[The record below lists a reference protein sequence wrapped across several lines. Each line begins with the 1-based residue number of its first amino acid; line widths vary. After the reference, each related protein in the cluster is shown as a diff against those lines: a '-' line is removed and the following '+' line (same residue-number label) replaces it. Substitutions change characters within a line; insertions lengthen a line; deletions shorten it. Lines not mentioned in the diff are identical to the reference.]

1 MKQSN
6 KIAIIGGTGKAG
18 KYLVSELVKQGFTIK
33 VLSRNPEKITQVSQ
47 LIEVVQGNARDYAS
61 IRTLIT
67 GCDAVISTLGPSRS
81 EPDTCSV
88 AVEHIIKAMQ
98 ELKIKR
104 YVELAGLAID
114 TPDDKKGFQTR
125 LIVGILKRFFPAVI
139 NDRQKGYDLL
149 SASNLDWTI
158 VRSSMIELTDA
169 KRTLKT
175 SLADSPGRKIS
186 AADLAIFLINQLS
199 DEQYVRKCPFV
210 ASLIN

>member
-1 MKQSN
+1 MKQNN
-6 KIAIIGGTGKAG
+6 KIAVIGGTGKAG
-18 KYLVSELVKQGFTIK
+18 KYLVSELVKQGFPIK
-33 VLSRNPEKITQVSQ
+33 VLSRNPEKITQESH
-47 LIEVVQGNARDYAS
+47 LIEVIQGNARDYAS
-61 IRTLIT
+61 IRSLLS

-88 AVEHIIKAMQ
+88 AIGHIIKAMQ

-104 YVELAGLAID
+104 YIELAGLAID

-125 LIVGILKRFFPAVI
+125 LIVGILKRFFPAMI

-149 SASNLDWTI
+149 SASNLNWTI
-158 VRSSMIELTDA
+158 VRSSMIELTDT

-186 AADLAIFLINQLS
+186 AADLALFLVSQLN
-199 DEQYVRKCPFV
+199 DDQYIGKCPFV
-210 ASLIN
+210 AS